1 MLITDSD
8 RLLKRINR
16 KKKST
21 DLAIRL
27 KIYVGANYPEDEKFI
42 KRMQRQIDCNSKL
55 VEYEDGTITSWF
67 CDCKICYICNSLR
80 LVKFLKKYL
89 NAIKQEPFKYHMVLT
104 VRNPELEDLK
114 NKIDKMYLFFQNSG
128 LKKNKTFREYK
139 KNIKMIR
146 SFETTFNVKRHSF
159 NIHYHFLLAG
169 QNENDVNLFGQTT
182 IQCWHNYF
190 GEDANYKAQYLMKQ
204 KKSELENFKYL
215 LKLND
220 ITDSNLHMLYHLLN
234 ATYRKRLF
242 EKMNIKAI
250 KVEKDERQDLKGK
263 IIKCHFYSDK
273 INNYYD
279 SDSKE
284 LLVND
289 KLIRDAKRVK
299 IERKHQRIVS
309 NYFKEVSNK

>member
-1 MLITDSD
+1 
-8 RLLKRINR
+8 
-16 KKKST
+16 
-21 DLAIRL
+21 
-27 KIYVGANYPEDEKFI
+27 
-42 KRMQRQIDCNSKL
+42 
-55 VEYEDGTITSWF
+55 
-67 CDCKICYICNSLR
+67 
-80 LVKFLKKYL
+80 
-89 NAIKQEPFKYHMVLT
+89 MVLT

-169 QNENDVNLFGQTT
+169 QNENDVKLFGKTT
-182 IQCWHNYF
+182 IQYWHNYF
-190 GEDANYKAQYLMKQ
+190 GEDANYKAQYLGKQ
-204 KKSELENFKYL
+204 RKSELENFKYL

-220 ITDSNLHMLYHLLN
+220 ITDSNLHMLYHLLS

-263 IIKCHFYSDK
+263 IIKCYVYGDK

-284 LLVND
+284 LLKND
-289 KLIRDAKRVK
+289 KLIKDAKRVI

-309 NYFKEVSNK
+309 NYFKEVSNKND